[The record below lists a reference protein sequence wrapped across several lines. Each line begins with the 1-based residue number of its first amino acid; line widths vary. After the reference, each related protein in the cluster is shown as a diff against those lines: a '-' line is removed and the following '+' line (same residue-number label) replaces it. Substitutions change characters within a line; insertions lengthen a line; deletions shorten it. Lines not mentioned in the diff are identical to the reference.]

1 MGYHRHCNRCN
12 PINRLNE
19 YIYYHNRLNR
29 RIVRFKRS
37 WDEIYKIIEEEID
50 KNLLFSENYTCFFSD
65 TYLSMTTYIITIIN
79 LRFIYSSSHRNIIIY
94 LIQISLNT

>member
-1 MGYHRHCNRCN
+1 MVWDITDIVTGVN

-37 WDEIYKIIEEEID
+37 WDEIYKII
-50 KNLLFSENYTCFFSD
+50 NGC
-65 TYLSMTTYIITIIN
+65 
-79 LRFIYSSSHRNIIIY
+79 
-94 LIQISLNT
+94 

>member
-1 MGYHRHCNRCN
+1 MKGNGKGYHRHCNRCN

-37 WDEIYKIIEEEID
+37 WDEIYKII
-50 KNLLFSENYTCFFSD
+50 NGC
-65 TYLSMTTYIITIIN
+65 
-79 LRFIYSSSHRNIIIY
+79 
-94 LIQISLNT
+94 